1 MADAQYPALCV
12 FRKRLFAMSIF
23 MLSDTPAAV
32 SAEPAQSAA
41 EIEPAISEWG
51 EMALTVMFTLAAVL
65 FVSFLAV
72 VTGLV

>member
-1 MADAQYPALCV
+1 
-12 FRKRLFAMSIF
+12 MS
-23 MLSDTPAAV
+23 SDTLVALP
-32 SAEPAQSAA
+32 AEPVEPTAAPPAPIAQ
-41 EIEPAISEWG
+41 WG

>member
-1 MADAQYPALCV
+1 
-12 FRKRLFAMSIF
+12 
-23 MLSDTPAAV
+23 MLSDPPAAL
-32 SAEPAQSAA
+32 SAEPVETTAEAAPSIAQ
-41 EIEPAISEWG
+41 WG

>member
-1 MADAQYPALCV
+1 
-12 FRKRLFAMSIF
+12 MS
-23 MLSDTPAAV
+23 SDTPAAF
-32 SAEPAQSAA
+32 SAEPVETTAEPVAPVAQ
-41 EIEPAISEWG
+41 WG

>member
-1 MADAQYPALCV
+1 MLSNTPALSADPV
-12 FRKRLFAMSIF
+12 EITAE
-23 MLSDTPAAV
+23 AA
-32 SAEPAQSAA
+32 SPIAQ
-41 EIEPAISEWG
+41 WG

>member
-1 MADAQYPALCV
+1 
-12 FRKRLFAMSIF
+12 MS
-23 MLSDTPAAV
+23 SDTPAPLF
-32 SAEPAQSAA
+32 AEPIETAA
-41 EIEPAISEWG
+41 ERAVPIAQWG

>member
-1 MADAQYPALCV
+1 
-12 FRKRLFAMSIF
+12 
-23 MLSDTPAAV
+23 MLSDTPAALP
-32 SAEPAQSAA
+32 AEPVESTAEAA
-41 EIEPAISEWG
+41 APIGQWG

>member
-1 MADAQYPALCV
+1 
-12 FRKRLFAMSIF
+12 MS
-23 MLSDTPAAV
+23 SDTPAPL
-32 SAEPAQSAA
+32 SAEPVETTAECVAPIAQ
-41 EIEPAISEWG
+41 WG

>member
-1 MADAQYPALCV
+1 
-12 FRKRLFAMSIF
+12 MS
-23 MLSDTPAAV
+23 SDTPAPL
-32 SAEPAQSAA
+32 SAELVETTAECAAPIAQ
-41 EIEPAISEWG
+41 WG